1 MLRVVRPLTVLS
13 LALATSAGVL
23 SAQGAP
29 SPQCATVSVALQ
41 DGCQKTIDLFDYLA
55 PQLATAVAG
64 GNAVLGQGG
73 TLGGLGH
80 FTIGIQANVVKGALP
95 KFNDFN
101 LSTTGSQATDFN
113 TQTIPVPMPS
123 AIIGLGLFGGL
134 PLGTVKVGGVDAM
147 VSGIYIPSLYSSNVS
162 IKPKNSFQIGYGA
175 KLGLISETPLTPA
188 LSVTWM
194 ERDLPTTT
202 ISGQDNNGDTLAV
215 QNLSVKTSAWRVVA
229 SKNIFIIGLAAGA
242 GEDHYSM
249 STTVHVGLNPNTTTA
264 CDVAVAG
271 SCSGTVASPSLSITR
286 VNYFGDLSINMG
298 IFRTVFEVGE
308 VAGKAIQTYNTFDQ
322 QVAGDS
328 RLYGSV
334 GFLFKI

>member
-23 SAQGAP
+23 SAQVAP
-29 SPQCATVSVALQ
+29 SPQCTTASVALQ
-41 DGCQKTIDLFDYLA
+41 DGCQKAIDLFDFLA

-73 TLGGLGH
+73 ALGGLGH
-80 FTIGIQANVVKGALP
+80 FTIGIQTNVVKGTLP

-101 LSTTGSQATDFN
+101 VSTTGPQSTDFN

-123 AIIGLGLFGGL
+123 LIAGIGLFGGL
-134 PLGTVKVGGVDAM
+134 PLGVTRIGGVDALL
-147 VSGIYIPSLYSSNVS
+147 SGIYIPSVSSSNIS
-162 IKPKNSFQIGYGA
+162 LKPKNSFQIGYGA
-175 KLGLISETPLTPA
+175 RLGLLSETPLTPA
-188 LSVTWM
+188 VSVTWM

-229 SKNIFIIGLAAGA
+229 SKTFFIIGLAAGA
-242 GEDHYSM
+242 GADHYSM
-249 STTVHVGLNPNTTTA
+249 STDVHVGLNPNTTTA
-264 CDVAVAG
+264 CSVAVAG
-271 SCSGTVASPSLSITR
+271 SCSGTVASPSLNITR
-286 VNYFGDLSINMG
+286 ANYFGDLSLNFA

-308 VAGKAIQTYNTFDQ
+308 VAGKAIPTYNTFDGKL
-322 QVAGDS
+322 AGDS